1 MLAQGCMLMSC
12 RVMYVRVYVP
22 SRDDLL
28 QLPPEKMS
36 DVAMFC
42 NAYPNIELTYEM
54 DADEGGVPA
63 GETVVLKVLLAR
75 DVGDEEVRTIYV
87 CVHVYMYI
95 CQESE

>member
-1 MLAQGCMLMSC
+1 MSVCMCMCLCC
-12 RVMYVRVYVP
+12 R
-22 SRDDLL
+22 DGLL

-63 GETVVLKVLLAR
+63 GETVVLKVLLSR
-75 DVGDEEVRTIYV
+75 DIGEEEVGS
-87 CVHVYMYI
+87 CA
-95 CQESE
+95 SE

>member
-1 MLAQGCMLMSC
+1 MLG
-12 RVMYVRVYVP
+12 
-22 SRDDLL
+22 RDDLL

-63 GETVVLKVLLAR
+63 GDTVVLKVLLTR
-75 DVGDEEVRTIYV
+75 DVGDEEVRT
-87 CVHVYMYI
+87 YI
-95 CQESE
+95 CMFIYECI